1 MLYTRVA
8 VAICCLGLLGN
19 AVNLIVLSAQ
29 RYHQTHAGRMQQF
42 ARIGLMAL
50 AVSDSMFCL
59 SILPHAW
66 AERDPLSTSIS
77 FSVVYSAYG
86 EAVFNTFA
94 MIGTW

>member
-1 MLYTRVA
+1 MQQFTV
-8 VAICCLGLLGN
+8 
-19 AVNLIVLSAQ
+19 
-29 RYHQTHAGRMQQF
+29 THRGHHRHGRMQQF

-50 AVSDSMFCL
+50 ALSDSMFCL

-94 MIGTW
+94 MIGTWLTVT

>member
-1 MLYTRVA
+1 MQQFTV
-8 VAICCLGLLGN
+8 
-19 AVNLIVLSAQ
+19 
-29 RYHQTHAGRMQQF
+29 THRGHHRHGRMQQFTVTHRGHHRHGRMQQF

-50 AVSDSMFCL
+50 ALSDSMFCL

-94 MIGTW
+94 MIGTWLTVT